1 MKKLKGRGA
10 RLLKTIHIVCIA
22 IWFGGVMSWFPLVYG
37 ADLTD
42 YESTRTAYLHMRSIA
57 WNVIGWGGIGSLL
70 SGLMNALLTNWGLFK
85 HKWVTFKF
93 FAVICLILY
102 GMFFLEDRMMLN
114 IGLFEEIGQAALVN
128 EDFLRNHMYIRRGL
142 LIEALAFVII
152 ISVSVFKPWSHWK
165 KRTEPGTT
173 A

>member
-10 RLLKTIHIVCIA
+10 RFLKPIHIVCIA

-37 ADLTD
+37 ADLSD
-42 YESTRTAYLHMRSIA
+42 YDSTRAAYLNMRSIA

-70 SGLMNALLTNWGLFK
+70 TGLMNALLTNWGLFK

-102 GMFFLEDRMMLN
+102 GMFFLEARMLLN
-114 IGLFEEIGQAALVN
+114 IDLLEDMGRVALADN
-128 EDFLRNHMYIRRGL
+128 DFLRNHLYIRRGL
-142 LIEALAFVII
+142 LIEVLAFVTI
-152 ISVSVFKPWSHWK
+152 ISVSVFKPFK
-165 KRTEPGTT
+165 KWRQEK
-173 A
+173 